1 MEDKYNLTE
10 TEIRTRY
17 ITPALV
23 SAGWKLENIREEYSF
38 TDGRIIDE
46 GKGKYHRGERLRTD
60 YLLTFNNKF
69 IAVVEAK
76 DNKHNIEFG
85 MQQAINYANIL
96 DCPFAFSSNGD
107 GFQKK
112 NMLTGEEIK
121 IELDD
126 FPSPEEMW
134 KEYLNYENLNEEQER
149 IITEDFY
156 PAKYPP
162 RYYQQ
167 IAIERTLKAIAK
179 DQNRIILVMATGTGK
194 TYTAFQIIYRL
205 WKSGSKKRIL
215 YLADRNILID
225 QTMVNDFAPF
235 SDIMTKINGEYDP
248 AYQIYMALYQQLKG
262 TENRENLYEKFPKD
276 FFDLIVIDECH
287 RGSASEDSSWR
298 EILNYFS
305 SATQIGLTATPKN
318 KDNVSNFEYFGK
330 PIYTYSLKQGIADG
344 FLAPYKVIRIGL
356 DKDISGVVAEGETY
370 GGTDINKRI
379 VLPQRDKLVAKIV
392 SNYLKETNRRNDKA
406 IFFCVDVDH
415 ADRLR
420 TELINEN
427 LDMVEKD
434 DRYVMRITGDD
445 EIGKNQIDNFINPRK
460 KYPTLVTTS
469 KLLTTGVDAKTCKL
483 IVIDTY
489 INSMVEFKQIIG
501 RGTRISEDF
510 NKYSFIIIDFTG
522 ATELFKDPQFD
533 GEADDVFI
541 VTEDMFNGNKENK
554 GNHPRIKIKS
564 TDIIED
570 KPKKEKRTKL
580 VLPNER
586 VVELYR
592 QEKLIDEHGN
602 LYTESFNQF
611 VKNKITD
618 QFETVNLF
626 KDYWNNQ
633 EIKEDIIHT
642 LEEKDIYIDILSEEL
657 GEEYDAFD
665 LLVHTAY
672 GEKLLTRSQRARK
685 VRRDPYF
692 EKYSQD
698 IQDIIQIILDKY
710 VETGIDAIENPDTL
724 KVSEFKKYGTMTEI
738 ITTIFSGVILY
749 KKIMQELKERIYK

>member
-1 MEDKYNLTE
+1 MEENKKQLTE

-17 ITPALV
+17 ITPAL
-23 SAGWKLENIREEYSF
+23 AQNGWKYEDIREEYSF

-46 GKGKYHRGERLRTD
+46 GRGKWHRGERLRAD
-60 YLLTFNNKF
+60 YLLSYNNKF

-76 DNKHNIEFG
+76 DNNHSVGFG
-85 MQQAINYANIL
+85 IQQAINYANVL

-107 GFQKK
+107 GFIKK
-112 NMLTGEEIK
+112 NMMTGEEIDL
-121 IELDD
+121 ELEN
-126 FPSPEEMW
+126 FPTPEELW
-134 KEYLNYENLNEEQER
+134 KEYINFENINEEQEK
-149 IITEDFY
+149 IIKQDFY
-156 PAKYPP
+156 IGKYPP

-167 IAIERTLKAIAK
+167 IAIERTIKAIAK
-179 DQNRIILVMATGTGK
+179 GKKRLILVMATGTGK
-194 TYTAFQIIYRL
+194 TYTAFQIIHRYRQAFNN
-205 WKSGSKKRIL
+205 GIQNKRIL

-235 SDIMTKINGEYDP
+235 SDVMTKINGDYDP

-262 TENRENLYEKFPKD
+262 VENRANLYEKFPKD

-318 KDNVSNFEYFGK
+318 KDNVSNYDYFGE

-370 GGTDINKRI
+370 GGSDINKI
-379 VLPQRDKLVAKIV
+379 VVLPQRDKLVAKIV
-392 SNYLKETNRRNDKA
+392 SDYLKDTNRRDNKS

-420 TELINEN
+420 KELINEN
-427 LDMVEKD
+427 LDLVEKD

-483 IVIDTY
+483 IVIDTQ

-501 RGTRISEDF
+501 RGTRIAEDF
-510 NKYSFIIIDFTG
+510 GKYSFTIIDFTG
-522 ATELFKDPQFD
+522 ATELFKDPEFD
-533 GEADDVFI
+533 GEAIETVPITPVNNTPPKIPTKPKDIIDNNTK
-541 VTEDMFNGNKENK
+541 VTE
-554 GNHPRIKIKS
+554 
-564 TDIIED
+564 
-570 KPKKEKRTKL
+570 KRQKL
-580 VLPNER
+580 VLPNEKIS
-586 VVELYR
+586 ELYR

-611 VKNKITD
+611 VKNKITNE
-618 QFETVNLF
+618 FKTVDIF
-626 KDYWNNQ
+626 KEYWNNQ
-633 EIKEDIIHT
+633 EIKEDILKQ
-642 LEEKDIYIDILSEEL
+642 LEEKDLYINILSEEV
-657 GEEYDAFD
+657 GEEYDPFD
-665 LLVHTAY
+665 LLMYTAY
-672 GEKLLTRSQRARK
+672 GEKLLTRSQRARNVK
-685 VRRDPYF
+685 RDKYF
-692 EKYSQD
+692 EKYSKD
-698 IQDIIQIILDKY
+698 VQDIIQIILDKY

-724 KVSEFKKYGTMTEI
+724 KVPEFKKYGTMTEI
-738 ITTIFSGVILY
+738 ITTIFDGVLMY
-749 KKIMQELKERIYK
+749 RKIMKELKERIYK